1 MKFASREG
9 ATARTLAVT
18 APGWYAGAAPEHRG
32 NSQARRAT
40 AQNATRPA
48 GAAAVGQLADLN
60 SYSRASTITF
70 NRGQEMFRP
79 GHGEGFI

>member
-18 APGWYAGAAPEHRG
+18 APGWYSSAMAEHRG
-32 NSQARRAT
+32 SAQTHRAA
-40 AQNATRPA
+40 AQTPSRQA

-60 SYSRASTITF
+60 SYSRAISITF
-70 NRGQEMFRP
+70 NRGQEIFRR
-79 GHGEGFI
+79 GDGE